1 MGLELRGGTL
11 IDGTGSDPAKGPT
24 VTIRDGRFVEVGQAS
39 GKSASGKDEAAV
51 EVDGLTVLP
60 GLIDA
65 HTHLGIVDMS
75 ESDRTPPAVIAA
87 QIFANCDLALDAGF
101 TTVRDVG
108 GIDGGIAMAV
118 ALGLVRGPEILPS
131 GPVLSQKGGHGDHG
145 SPWLDHGGHGHG
157 GHGHG
162 VPGLAQLGIICDG
175 PVEVRRAARWV
186 LQRGA
191 TQIKVCISG
200 GVASYTDKIT
210 DTQFSVEELRA
221 AVEEAKARDTYVT
234 AHAHHTRAILNGLEA
249 GVECF
254 EHGTYLDEQT
264 ASKMAAAGAILVPTL
279 AVTRLFME
287 NAEEWLI
294 PAEFVPR
301 MAGVEQAMAASM
313 KLARDAGVTIGS
325 GSDILGP
332 AQNRRGLELVMK
344 AEILGPME
352 ALVSATATNAKVL
365 RRPDIGTIEP
375 GKQADLIAVDGDPMA
390 DPEIF
395 DDPSKVVL
403 VVKNGEIVKDLR

>member
-11 IDGTGSDPAKGPT
+11 IDGTGSDPVSGSA
-24 VTIRDGRFVEVGQAS
+24 VTINEGRFVEAGAS
-39 GKSASGKDEAAV
+39 SAKAASDAI

-108 GIDGGIAMAV
+108 GIDGGVAMAV

-157 GHGHG
+157 

-175 PVEVRRAARWV
+175 PVDVRRAARWV

-191 TQIKVCISG
+191 TQVKVCVSG

-234 AHAHHTRAILNGLEA
+234 AHAHHARAILNGLEA

-264 ASKMAAAGAILVPTL
+264 AAKMAAAGAILVPTL

-294 PAEFVPR
+294 PEEFVPR
-301 MAGVEQAMAASM
+301 MAGIEQAMGASM

-344 AEILGPME
+344 AELLGPME

-375 GKQADLIAVDGDPMA
+375 GKQADLIAVDGDPLA
-390 DPEIF
+390 DPELF
-395 DDPSKVVL
+395 DDPTKVVL
-403 VVKNGEIVKDLR
+403 VIKNGEVVKDLR

>member
-1 MGLELRGGTL
+1 MALALRGGTL
-11 IDGTGSDPAKGPT
+11 IDGTGADPVADSTLTIENGTFDQVGGQGPSDAID
-24 VTIRDGRFVEVGQAS
+24 VA
-39 GKSASGKDEAAV
+39 
-51 EVDGLTVLP
+51 GLTILP
-60 GLIDA
+60 GLVDA
-65 HTHLGIVDMS
+65 HTHLGIVDLT

-108 GIDGGIAMAV
+108 GIDGGVARAV

-131 GPVLSQKGGHGDHG
+131 GPLLSQKGGHADHG
-145 SPWLDHGGHGHG
+145 SPWLDHGGHS
-157 GHGHG
+157 HG
-162 VPGLAQLGIICDG
+162 VPGLVTPGLTCDG
-175 PVEVRRAARWV
+175 PDQVRRAARLV

-191 TQIKVCISG
+191 TQVKVCISG

-234 AHAHHTRAILNGLEA
+234 AHAHHARSILNGLEA

-254 EHGTYLDEQT
+254 EHGTYLDEPT
-264 ASKMAAAGAILVPTL
+264 VAKMAASGAMLVPTL

-287 NAEEWLI
+287 NAEEWGI
-294 PAEFVPR
+294 PEEFVPR
-301 MAGVEQAMAASM
+301 MAGIEQSMAASL

-332 AQNRRGLELVMK
+332 GQNRRGLELVMK
-344 AEILGPME
+344 AEIIGPME
-352 ALVSATATNAKVL
+352 AIVSATSVNAKVL

-375 GKQADLIAVDGDPMA
+375 GKRGDLIAIDGDPLA
-390 DPEIF
+390 DPELF
-395 DDPSKVVL
+395 DDPSRVVL
-403 VVKNGEIVKDLR
+403 VVKDGEIVKDLR